1 MDKQL
6 DGVCSGCGQAF
17 TPRRPQQRFCSA
29 GCRNAYHV
37 DHGHRGKV
45 KSVRRLKRGWSIVLH
60 AEDAGGFELGE
71 VLRLV
76 RP

>member
-1 MDKQL
+1 MD
-6 DGVCSGCGQAF
+6 SGASLCGSCGTTF
-17 TPRRPQQRFCSA
+17 LVSRPQQRFCSA
-29 GCRNAYHV
+29 HCRNAYHV
-37 DHGHRGKV
+37 DHGHRGTV

-60 AEDAGGFELGE
+60 ADDAGGFELGE